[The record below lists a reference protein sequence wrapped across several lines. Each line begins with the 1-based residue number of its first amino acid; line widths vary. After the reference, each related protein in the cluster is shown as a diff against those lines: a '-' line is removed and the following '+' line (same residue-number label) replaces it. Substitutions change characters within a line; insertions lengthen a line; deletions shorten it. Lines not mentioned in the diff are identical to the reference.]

1 MLKKRLYLPGPVEV
15 PDSVARAMST
25 PMINHR
31 AAGFGELFKRVQGGV
46 QKLFQTQQEVYLYT
60 SSGTGM
66 WEASIVNFLSP
77 GDRVLSLVTGDFGI
91 RWAKMAERFGLS
103 VHRLET
109 PFGRAV
115 DPKEV
120 AAVMEREAPFKAVF
134 ITHNETSTSILNP
147 VQEVARIA
155 RKHGALVMVDA
166 ISGLLVSDLP
176 FDAWDLDVAMTAS
189 QKSFW
194 APPGIAALAVSQRAW
209 EAHQSASLPRY
220 FWDVTMSKS
229 FAAKGQ
235 TPFTPPISL
244 YFGIDEALKLIEAEG
259 LAAIFAR
266 HERLMKALRSGLE
279 ATGLE
284 LFVKNESEAS
294 RGVTAVVPPAGL
306 TPTQVRKAMEADFGM
321 VIAGG
326 QGDLTDK
333 IFRIGHLGTVDAI
346 DVLAVLSALEVSLT
360 KLGAKV
366 RLGEG
371 AKAAQQVLL
380 GQ

>member
-1 MLKKRLYLPGPVEV
+1 MKKRLYLPGPVEV
-15 PDSVARAMST
+15 PDSVARALSA

-31 AAGFGELFKRVQGGV
+31 AGQFGELFKRVSLGV
-46 QKLFQTQQEVYLYT
+46 QKLFQTQEEVYLYT

-66 WEASIVNFLSP
+66 WEAAIVNFLSP
-77 GDRVLSLVTGDFGI
+77 GDRVLSLVSGDFGV
-91 RWAKMAERFGLS
+91 RWAKMADRFGLS

-109 PFGRAV
+109 AFGRAV
-115 DPKEV
+115 DPSEV
-120 AAVMEREAPFKAVF
+120 QAVMEREGPFKAVF
-134 ITHNETSTSILNP
+134 VTHNETSTSVLNP
-147 VQEVARIA
+147 VKEVAQIA
-155 RKHGALVMVDA
+155 RRHGALVMVDA

-194 APPGIAALAVSQRAW
+194 SPPGIAALAVSKRAW
-209 EAHQSASLPRY
+209 EAHQDAKLPRY
-220 FWDVTMSKS
+220 FWDVSLAKQ

-259 LAAIFAR
+259 LPAIFKR
-266 HERLMKALRSGLE
+266 HERLAMALRRGLE
-279 ATGLE
+279 ASGLDM
-284 LFVKNESEAS
+284 FVKHDAEAS
-294 RGVTAVVPPAGL
+294 RGVTAIVPPEGL

-326 QGDLTDK
+326 QGDLADK
-333 IFRIGHLGTVDAI
+333 IFRIGHLGTVDTVDI
-346 DVLAVLSALEVSLT
+346 LSVIAALEVTLT
-360 KLGAKV
+360 KLGGKV

-371 AKAAQQVLL
+371 VKAAQLAILQA
-380 GQ
+380 